1 MSAARRA
8 AGLTKYLARAGH
20 SVSVLTSVMSG
31 SGPISG
37 AAHTVRTRDLLVSP
51 LNWRRSGLAA
61 LQGDAQ
67 ATVAAAPSAL
77 AAWAVPD
84 LQLLGWT
91 PFAIARAIGL
101 ARREQLDCVITT
113 SPPASAHLIGLAL
126 RSYGPAWIADFRDGW
141 TFESQRPDWAHPWL
155 GALDRRLEREVV
167 QRADAVS
174 AVTQPIADDLA
185 ERFRRPVTTITNG
198 FDPESVEVADEDG
211 KGHLS
216 SDRRSLVH
224 TGTLSYGGRSIQP
237 LVEAFRILHSTS
249 QGAADALEIALVGPV
264 TDAERDA
271 VNRAGMSHAFSL
283 PGSLPHDQTLAVQR
297 AADGLLV
304 ITGPGQTG
312 VATGKL
318 YEYMAAG
325 RPILVIGDDTAA
337 AQIVERSG
345 AGIAVARDDPTALA
359 HALRRFAERLDE
371 LPRPSPA
378 KVREFAYPALAA
390 QMAELVEQALTRRAA
405 R

>member
-31 SGPISG
+31 SGPIPG
-37 AAHTVRTRDLLVSP
+37 AARTIRTRDLLVSP

-61 LQGDAQ
+61 LQGDAN

-84 LQLLGWT
+84 LQLAGWV
-91 PFAIARAIGL
+91 PFALARAIGMVK
-101 ARREQLDCVITT
+101 RERFDCVITT

-141 TFESQRPDWAHPWL
+141 TFETQRSGWAHPWL
-155 GALDRRLEREVV
+155 GTIDRGLERVV
-167 QRADAVS
+167 ARRADAVS
-174 AVTQPIADDLA
+174 AVTQPIADDFA
-185 ERFRRPVTTITNG
+185 RRFGRPVATITNG
-198 FDPESVEVADEDG
+198 FDPDAVRHTDDDG
-211 KGHLS
+211 IGHLS
-216 SDRRSLVH
+216 ADRRSLVH

-237 LVEAFRILHSTS
+237 LVDAFRILHGISP
-249 QGAADALEIALVGPV
+249 AAAETLEIALVGPV

-271 VNRAGMSHAFSL
+271 VKRAGMSHAFSL
-283 PGSLPHDQTLAVQR
+283 TGALSHDEALAVQR

-318 YEYMAAG
+318 YEYMAAN

-337 AQIVERSG
+337 AQIVQRAG

-359 HALRRFAERLDE
+359 QALRRFAERLDE
-371 LPRPSPA
+371 LPRPSPE
-378 KVREFAYPALAA
+378 KVREFAYPALAE
-390 QMAELVEQALTRRAA
+390 QMAGLIEEALGRRAEG
-405 R
+405 